1 MNTRPRLLD
10 LFCGA
15 GGAAMGSEVELAW
28 AAGFFDGEGT
38 ICQRIDKRPGRT
50 PGLQFHMEQVDPRPL
65 LRFAAAVGWEGGL
78 SRRAP
83 RGGGRQAIHRVSMGH
98 AAAVRTMQLLWP
110 YLSEPKREQLL
121 AAVDRI
127 EAA

>member
-1 MNTRPRLLD
+1 MTRPPLLD

-15 GGAAMGSEVELAW
+15 GGAAMGTKTELAW

-38 ICQRIDKRPGRT
+38 ICHRIDKRPGRA
-50 PGLQFHMEQVDPRPL
+50 PCLQFHMEQVDPRPL
-65 LRFAAAVGWEGGL
+65 VRFAAAVGWEGGM
-78 SRRAP
+78 SQRAP
-83 RGGGRQAIHRVSMGH
+83 RGGGRQAIYRIAMGH

-121 AAVDRI
+121 AAIDRI